1 MTEWLPRGWS
11 AKGAESLSFHGDWRA
26 VSCWLSG
33 CWVADWLLSGCK
45 MAEWPSGWVNWSQY
59 RHGDWRARAGWLTG
73 LILGTGVRALNSW
86 PNGKLAVTRLSNCST
101 AAEWLRM
108 GSVAEFRKMIFDGDW
123 RAKVGWLA
131 EQAEAP
137 SAWMMD
143 GWPDGRVAQ

>member
-1 MTEWLPRGWS
+1 M
-11 AKGAESLSFHGDWRA
+11 
-26 VSCWLSG
+26 
-33 CWVADWLLSGCK
+33 
-45 MAEWPSGWVNWSQY
+45 
-59 RHGDWRARAGWLTG
+59 
-73 LILGTGVRALNSW
+73 RALNSW
-86 PNGKLAVTRLSNCST
+86 PSDKVAMARPSNCST

-108 GSVAEFRKMIFDGDW
+108 GSVAEFWKLIFDGDW